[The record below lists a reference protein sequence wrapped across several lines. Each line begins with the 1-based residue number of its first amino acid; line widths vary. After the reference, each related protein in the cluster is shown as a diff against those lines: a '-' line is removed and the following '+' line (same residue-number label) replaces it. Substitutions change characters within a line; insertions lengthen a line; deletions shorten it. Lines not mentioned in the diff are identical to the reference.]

1 MFLIAIKWQVCEVP
15 RVSLSCL
22 IAIKLNIT
30 VQNSRLSWFFQ
41 IFEVRVPSA
50 EALVPGTRVCAYWS
64 PKYHHLYPGTVS
76 DSVTIDPKLDSNFVN
91 IELDDGDSRDIHFDS
106 IRSGAWT
113 ILSSKIQA

>member
-1 MFLIAIKWQVCEVP
+1 M
-15 RVSLSCL
+15 
-22 IAIKLNIT
+22 
-30 VQNSRLSWFFQ
+30 
-41 IFEVRVPSA
+41 PSA

-106 IRSGAWT
+106 IRFLPTDYPLVGQS
-113 ILSSKIQA
+113 